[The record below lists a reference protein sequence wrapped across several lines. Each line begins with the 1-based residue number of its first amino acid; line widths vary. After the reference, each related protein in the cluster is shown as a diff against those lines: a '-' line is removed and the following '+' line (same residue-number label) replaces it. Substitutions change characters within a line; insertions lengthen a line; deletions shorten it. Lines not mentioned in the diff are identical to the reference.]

1 MNPVVNTLVVVS
13 LVISL
18 VLIATKHQFA
28 SLTSTTFAAMLIIL
42 SIPREA
48 CECDDSNITHASM
61 EPVSME
67 SMMKRAPMEPVKR
80 APMEPVKRAP
90 PRVVLAKPPPAHTNV
105 ALAKSSEPIKPQRA
119 ELTKPTEVQMLP
131 ACNDPPTPPEP
142 HQMKDY
148 IRNHGMYGVHGNL
161 SCKMMQRSA
170 TADSGL
176 LQPLNARNQMI
187 KFLAADQLHAK
198 DPHLISRKRSE
209 Q

>member
-1 MNPVVNTLVVVS
+1 MNPAVNTLVVVS
-13 LVISL
+13 LVVSL

-28 SLTSTTFAAMLIIL
+28 SLISTTFAATLIIL
-42 SIPREA
+42 SIPREV
-48 CECDDSNITHASM
+48 CEPAQTPATPAAPSIARGSRPVVA
-61 EPVSME
+61 EPE
-67 SMMKRAPMEPVKR
+67 KRPP
-80 APMEPVKRAP
+80 P
-90 PRVVLAKPPPAHTNV
+90 PRVVLAKPPPPVGAGHRV
-105 ALAKSSEPIKPQRA
+105 A
-119 ELTKPTEVQMLP
+119 LTKPTEVQMLP
-131 ACNDPPTPPEP
+131 ACNDPPAPPEP

-161 SCKMMQRSA
+161 SCRMMQRSA